1 MATWDSSAHNSV
13 YLNRVTQEQERL
25 FLTVRVTVRIRDRVG
40 DEFFF
45 IAKTITSLNLG
56 VFENNW

>member
-1 MATWDSSAHNSV
+1 MGCVATWDSSAHNSV

-40 DEFFF
+40 TNFFF
-45 IAKTITSLNLG
+45 VAKTVTSLNLG
-56 VFENNW
+56 VF